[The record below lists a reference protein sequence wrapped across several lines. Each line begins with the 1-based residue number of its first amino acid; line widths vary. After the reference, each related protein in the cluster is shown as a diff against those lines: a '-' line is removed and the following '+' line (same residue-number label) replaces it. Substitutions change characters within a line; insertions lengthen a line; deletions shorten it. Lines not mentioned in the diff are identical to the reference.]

1 MVSVGVS
8 RNIQHRQLGLVVVL
22 DNKQKV
28 SMVMFIVNM
37 FDTKLIIFPS
47 KVQNQRHFKMAIG
60 TGPTTSYSHQED
72 WKASILG
79 WRLER
84 IVVVAQYM
92 LYFFPK
98 QS

>member
-1 MVSVGVS
+1 M
-8 RNIQHRQLGLVVVL
+8 VVL

-28 SMVMFIVNM
+28 SMVMFMVNM
-37 FDTKLIIFPS
+37 LDTQLIIFPS

>member
-1 MVSVGVS
+1 ME
-8 RNIQHRQLGLVVVL
+8 
-22 DNKQKV
+22 
-28 SMVMFIVNM
+28 
-37 FDTKLIIFPS
+37 
-47 KVQNQRHFKMAIG
+47 IG

-92 LYFFPK
+92 IYFKIVGDKRSVTAERVGIRYGLLSNKSGPCSLLSKNVKSFTLRPVVQK
-98 QS
+98 LRTFLQ

>member
-1 MVSVGVS
+1 M
-8 RNIQHRQLGLVVVL
+8 VL

-28 SMVMFIVNM
+28 SMVMFMVNM
-37 FDTKLIIFPS
+37 LDTQLIIFPS

-92 LYFFPK
+92 HYFK
-98 QS
+98 IIGDKS